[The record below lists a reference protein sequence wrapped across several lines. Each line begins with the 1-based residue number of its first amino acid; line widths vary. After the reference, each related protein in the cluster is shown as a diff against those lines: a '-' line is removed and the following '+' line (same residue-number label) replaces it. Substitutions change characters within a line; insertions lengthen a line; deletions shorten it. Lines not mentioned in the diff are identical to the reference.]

1 MALSKPDSCIKI
13 GEETFDL
20 ISIPSAESRMVQ
32 SAKREFLEQLDL
44 HSLADDLGKLGKF
57 MRLAYNGVAGHT
69 ELQIKVQRVG
79 YKITKL
85 ADKSATTVYQFKETS
100 QDVLEE
106 LQTTYQ
112 FLLEGLENAAVIS
125 LSMMADKAAGMAEA
139 AEELRNDFDQAKDD
153 VISALEDTQ
162 TAKGD
167 QEKMK
172 KSLDEEREEFEK
184 KKKQAEELKEIARK
198 AEEEAEELYKQAQ
211 AREEKAQEV
220 HDSIQKQEILKSTL
234 RSVADSITG
243 VFEGVTSAVGL
254 ALIKG
259 LEEAAEKLKEIGD
272 KAGYKKAIERAHRE
286 KMMYFEQ
293 MKKERDQRREAIQQC
308 IECTQKI
315 ISCQNDSDL
324 AEVAIDALH
333 NSVGALKCLSAT
345 MMQASRF
352 WEMMQI
358 QCKQLAR
365 GEIKDKV
372 EKMIEMPQ
380 ELRLKVWTS
389 TPFKN
394 NALRYYTRWVLLDNL
409 SSVYKLQIQNT
420 SKELYKYLKENP
432 TPEQAKSN
440 VRQMAADLK
449 DDLKQYQEDER
460 LKETQSGSEWTLTLF
475 FFRMKAVME
484 HRIISFIF

>member
-1 MALSKPDSCIKI
+1 MALSKPDSCVKI
-13 GEETFDL
+13 DEETFDL

-44 HSLADDLGKLGKF
+44 HNLANDLGKLGKF

-85 ADKSATTVYQFKETS
+85 ADKAATTVYQFKETS

-112 FLLEGLENAAVIS
+112 YLLEGLEKAAVIS

-139 AEELRNDFDQAKDD
+139 AQELRNDFDQAKDD

-172 KSLDEEREEFEK
+172 EFRDKEREEFET

-220 HDSIQKQEILKSTL
+220 HDSIQKQEIQKSTL

-243 VFEGVTSAVGL
+243 VFEGVTGAVGL

-293 MKKERDQRREAIQQC
+293 VKKERDQRREAMQQC

-333 NSVGALKCLSAT
+333 NSVSALKCLAAT

-365 GEIKDKV
+365 GE
-372 EKMIEMPQ
+372 KMIEMPK
-380 ELRLKVWTS
+380 EERLKTWTS
-389 TPFKN
+389 TPFKK

-460 LKETQSGSEWTLTLF
+460 LKETQTGSE
-475 FFRMKAVME
+475 
-484 HRIISFIF
+484 